1 VYIYIYIY
9 RERER
14 ERERESVFLNLLVE
28 LHELWCK
35 PQEPI
40 QSSRR
45 ELPGEQ
51 EANIC
56 GISSVLALAP
66 TPQPLQ
72 SLNGHIRSQKLSRVW
87 PTL

>member
-1 VYIYIYIY
+1 M
-9 RERER
+9 
-14 ERERESVFLNLLVE
+14 LAVE
-28 LHELWCK
+28 VHELWCK

-40 QSSRR
+40 QSTRG
-45 ELPGEQ
+45 ELPGKQ
-51 EANIC
+51 EANVC

-72 SLNGHIRSQKLSRVW
+72 SLNGNICSQKLGRVR